1 MSTNESYNNIFQEA
15 ISHCRWKKVL
25 HNILKDINISVYKNK
40 TFEEIITEVYNICKN
55 IDGIGMLAIYDITS
69 AICRHYKVNIDKVY
83 IIGKGPKRAIILLNV
98 KTKVHKINEDIKIK
112 YANITDIITAF
123 DSNGFVLSEQVRNSQ
138 NGDILESYICNWQ
151 KTR

>member
-69 AICRHYKVNIDKVY
+69 AICRHNKVNIDKVY
-83 IIGKGPKRAIILLNV
+83 IICKN
-98 KTKVHKINEDIKIK
+98 
-112 YANITDIITAF
+112 
-123 DSNGFVLSEQVRNSQ
+123 
-138 NGDILESYICNWQ
+138 
-151 KTR
+151 